1 MIGMWLRHNS
11 LFSIS
16 LFLMLWLLFF
26 QLRATKPTNYRQLTE
41 MEKIGQLRRMNEYPP
56 AAYRL
61 ANYIEKRPEAVI
73 YFKLEKNF
81 IDSFDLLAL
90 FTEYFPP
97 LVLLFFLPGYFAA
110 IKAFP
115 KQILVLTALPIALL
129 TAIGHQSTH
138 GPISLFGLIIGVSI
152 YGMMIF
158 IRRLSRQYE
167 N

>member
-1 MIGMWLRHNS
+1 MAWLRYN
-11 LFSIS
+11 F
-16 LFLMLWLLFF
+16 LFF
-26 QLRATKPTNYRQLTE
+26 SAFLLTLTLMFIQYKDTKATGFQQLTE

-158 IRRLSRQYE
+158 IRRLSRRYE
-167 N
+167 I

>member
-1 MIGMWLRHNS
+1 MWLRHNS

-81 IDSFDLLAL
+81 IDSFDLPTL

-97 LVLLFFLPGYFAA
+97 LLLLFFLLGYFAA
-110 IKAFP
+110 IKAYP
-115 KQILVLTALPIALL
+115 KQILVLTALPIGLM
-129 TAIGHQSTH
+129 TAIGQQSTH

-158 IRRLSRQYE
+158 IRRLSRRYE
-167 N
+167 I

>member
-1 MIGMWLRHNS
+1 MAWLRYN
-11 LFSIS
+11 F
-16 LFLMLWLLFF
+16 LFF
-26 QLRATKPTNYRQLTE
+26 GAFLLTLTLMFIQYKDTKATDFQQLTE
-41 MEKIGQLRRMNEYPP
+41 MEKIAQLRRMNEYPP
-56 AAYRL
+56 SAYRL
-61 ANYIEKRPEAVI
+61 ANHIEKRPEAVI

-81 IDSFDLLAL
+81 IDSFDLPTL

-158 IRRLSRQYE
+158 IRRLSRRYE
-167 N
+167 I

>member
-1 MIGMWLRHNS
+1 MAWLRYN
-11 LFSIS
+11 F
-16 LFLMLWLLFF
+16 LFF
-26 QLRATKPTNYRQLTE
+26 SASLLTLTLMFIQYKDTKATDFQQLTE

-97 LVLLFFLPGYFAA
+97 LLLLFFLLGYFAA
-110 IKAFP
+110 IKAYP
-115 KQILVLTALPIALL
+115 KQILVLTALPIGLM
-129 TAIGHQSTH
+129 TAIGQQSTH

-158 IRRLSRQYE
+158 IRRLSRRYE
-167 N
+167 I